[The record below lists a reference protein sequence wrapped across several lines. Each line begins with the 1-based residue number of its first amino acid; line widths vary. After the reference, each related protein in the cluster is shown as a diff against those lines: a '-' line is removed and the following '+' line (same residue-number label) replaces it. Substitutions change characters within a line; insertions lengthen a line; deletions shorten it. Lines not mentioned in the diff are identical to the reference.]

1 MTVYFLVC
9 VSSLM
14 KADTERM
21 STIFKYPPLYLI
33 TDTRISGLSHIQIVR
48 RAIDA
53 GIRTIQ
59 MREKHLSKKDMYKAA
74 ISIRDITLKRN
85 ALFIVNDYV
94 DLALAVNADG
104 VHLGQD
110 DMSVKEARKI
120 MGKRKLIGISTHSLD
135 QANKAQDGG
144 ADYIGFGPIFHTAT
158 KDAGTPKGENA
169 LRQIREHI
177 DIPIVAIGGISWENV
192 NNILNAGAD
201 AAAIASGILIG
212 DIKANVMKFMD
223 AIY

>member
-1 MTVYFLVC
+1 
-9 VSSLM
+9 
-14 KADTERM
+14 
-21 STIFKYPPLYLI
+21 
-33 TDTRISGLSHIQIVR
+33 
-48 RAIDA
+48 
-53 GIRTIQ
+53 

-144 ADYIGFGPIFHTAT
+144 ADYIGFGPIFHTVT

-192 NNILNAGAD
+192 NNILNAGED

>member
-1 MTVYFLVC
+1 
-9 VSSLM
+9 
-14 KADTERM
+14 
-21 STIFKYPPLYLI
+21 
-33 TDTRISGLSHIQIVR
+33 
-48 RAIDA
+48 
-53 GIRTIQ
+53 
-59 MREKHLSKKDMYKAA
+59 
-74 ISIRDITLKRN
+74 
-85 ALFIVNDYV
+85 
-94 DLALAVNADG
+94 
-104 VHLGQD
+104 
-110 DMSVKEARKI
+110 

-144 ADYIGFGPIFHTAT
+144 ADYIGFGPIFHTVT